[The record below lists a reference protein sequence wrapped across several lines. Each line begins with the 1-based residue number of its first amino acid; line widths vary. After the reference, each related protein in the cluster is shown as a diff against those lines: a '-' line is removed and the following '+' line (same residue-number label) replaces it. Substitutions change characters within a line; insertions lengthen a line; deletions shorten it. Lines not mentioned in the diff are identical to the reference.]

1 MSGGPLKGYRI
12 VEFAGLGPG
21 PFAGMMLADLGA
33 DVILIDRPDA
43 ERAGDPRLEFM
54 HRGKRSIVLD
64 LKQPGDRQKA
74 AKIVDSADALIEG
87 LRPGVMERLGLGP
100 SGCLAR
106 NGKLVY
112 GRMTGWGQTGTLAA
126 RAGHDI
132 NYLALSGALHAIG
145 TSDGGPVV
153 PLNLVGDFGGGGM
166 LLAFGIV
173 AALLHAKAAGEGQV
187 VDASVLDGS
196 AALMAQVY
204 SRHAMGR
211 WVDQRESNMLD
222 GGAPYYRT

>member
-87 LRPGVMERLGLGP
+87 LRPG
-100 SGCLAR
+100 
-106 NGKLVY
+106 
-112 GRMTGWGQTGTLAA
+112 
-126 RAGHDI
+126 
-132 NYLALSGALHAIG
+132 
-145 TSDGGPVV
+145 
-153 PLNLVGDFGGGGM
+153 
-166 LLAFGIV
+166 
-173 AALLHAKAAGEGQV
+173 
-187 VDASVLDGS
+187 
-196 AALMAQVY
+196 
-204 SRHAMGR
+204 
-211 WVDQRESNMLD
+211 
-222 GGAPYYRT
+222 